1 MNLSSIDLNLLVVFQ
16 ALMTHCHVTRAGEAL
31 GLSQPATSNA
41 LARLR
46 KLTNDEL
53 FVRSA
58 RGVQPTPKARSL
70 SIQLQPALSQIQNA
84 LTTPETFDPASSEM
98 TFAIGMSDY
107 VEFTLLPLLLK
118 HLQQVAPGVSL
129 QIRSGDR
136 ATQLSMLDS
145 GELDLICGLFPEK
158 VDQHKQQ
165 KLFSEKFVA
174 VCRIGHPDIK
184 NKLSLK
190 TFVKAHHLLVSVKE
204 DRKGRID
211 SLLAKKNLQRHI
223 AVSVPHF
230 LVAPGIVAQSDLITT
245 MTERVARAFMQPY
258 RLQLFPLPLSVKGFS
273 VFMRWH
279 SSNETVAAQQWLR
292 STIFAISQRDL
303 SLEPSE

>member
-16 ALMTHCHVTRAGEAL
+16 ALMTHRHVTRAGEAL

-53 FVRSA
+53 FIRGA

-70 SIQLQPALSQIQNA
+70 STQLQPALSQIQNA
-84 LTTPETFDPASSEM
+84 FTVPETFDPASSDM
-98 TFAIGMSDY
+98 TFTIGMSDY
-107 VEFTLLPLLLK
+107 VEFTLLPPLLK
-118 HLQQVAPGVSL
+118 HLQQVAPGISL

-136 ATQLSMLDS
+136 TTQLAMLDS
-145 GELDLICGLFPEK
+145 GELDLICGLFPEQ

-174 VCRIGHPDIK
+174 VCRVDHPDIN

-190 TFVKAHHLLVSVKE
+190 AFVKAHHLLVSVKE
-204 DRKGRID
+204 DRTGRID
-211 SLLAKKNLQRHI
+211 LLLAKQNLQRHI

-245 MTERVARAFMQPY
+245 MTERVAKAFAQPY
-258 RLQLFPLPLSVKGFS
+258 HLQLLPLPLAVTGFS

-279 SSNETVAAQQWLR
+279 KSNETVAAQQWLR
-292 STIFAISQRDL
+292 STLAAISQCDL
-303 SLEPSE
+303 SLDPSE